1 MHEIKIEKV
10 IDRGNFFQVEG
21 FDPTCKCGMGVSF
34 TKERTRGIIP
44 VVGQTIK
51 LYLQD
56 GCGSQIVGAD
66 LDGVELFRD

>member
-10 IDRGNFFQVEG
+10 IDRGSFFQVEG
-21 FDPTCKCGMGVSF
+21 FDPTCKCGIGISF
-34 TKERTRGIIP
+34 TKEKIKGIVPI
-44 VVGQTIK
+44 VGQTIK

-66 LDGVELFRD
+66 LDGGERFRD

>member
-10 IDRGNFFQVEG
+10 IDRGSFFQVEG
-21 FDPTCKCGMGVSF
+21 FDPACKCGMGLSF
-34 TKERTRGIIP
+34 TKERIKGVVPR
-44 VVGQTIK
+44 VGQTLK

-56 GCGSQIVGAD
+56 SCCSQIVGAD